1 MQNKLAKKTMRHFY
15 LVLFIAVINSS
26 ANATI
31 WRVNNNSSMGANF
44 ASINDAVN
52 SASVNNFDTLHIE
65 PSGTNYP
72 AFTLTKRLVLIGVG
86 YYLQQSPGYQATAQ
100 WSRIGGLS
108 YLENGG
114 AGSVIQGL
122 DFSVGSGISISVP
135 NVVITRC
142 CFTSAGVSINNGA
155 NNFMFWSNWG
165 GILNLGSASNLQG
178 ISIRNSFLWS
188 FSTSSTNTILMEN
201 CYCST
206 YSTSTGVYKNNI
218 FYNTGS
224 SNITSNS
231 TAIFSHNI
239 FYGNPFTDGGVQAS
253 NLVNITNAQI
263 FSGSFDS
270 SNQSSLIP
278 ISTAVSNGAGE
289 NGVDIGIFGG
299 ATPYK
304 MSGIPA
310 IPSIYLLNAPGAT
323 SGSLPVTIGIRSND

>member
-1 MQNKLAKKTMRHFY
+1 MNKLY
-15 LVLFIAVINSS
+15 LALLLAVVVLN

-31 WRVNNNSSMGANF
+31 WRVNNNSSMGANY

-100 WSRIGGLS
+100 WARISGTS
-108 YLENGG
+108 YLSAGS

-122 DFSVGSGISISVP
+122 DFSPGSGISISVP
-135 NVVITRC
+135 NIVVTRC
-142 CFTSAGVSINNGA
+142 LFNTGYIYVYSEA
-155 NNFMFWSNWG
+155 NNCLFLSNWG
-165 GILNLGSASNLQG
+165 GYFSLTGASNLQG
-178 ISIRNSFLWS
+178 IAIRNSWIYAL
-188 FSTSSTNTILMEN
+188 STSSSNTILMEN
-201 CYCST
+201 CYVSSFNASLA
-206 YSTSTGVYKNNI
+206 YSTATGVYRNNI
-218 FYNTGS
+218 FPSGS
-224 SNITSNS
+224 PSITSS
-231 TAIFSHNI
+231 TTAVFSHNI
-239 FYGNPFTDGGVQAS
+239 FGGNPFTSGGVQGNNIVNVGHSQLFSSTFFNDYNQAS
-253 NLVNITNAQI
+253 LTPLANA
-263 FSGSFDS
+263 
-270 SNQSSLIP
+270 
-278 ISTAVSNGAGE
+278 ASNGAGE

>member
-1 MQNKLAKKTMRHFY
+1 MKKLYILF
-15 LVLFIAVINSS
+15 LLFITTIF

-52 SASVNNFDTLHIE
+52 SASVNNSDTLHIE

-86 YYLQQSPGYQATAQ
+86 YYLQQSPGFQATAQ
-100 WSRIGGLS
+100 WSRIGGFS
-108 YLENGG
+108 YLEAGST
-114 AGSVIQGL
+114 GSVIQGL
-122 DFSVGSGISISVP
+122 DFSVGSGLSVSVP

-142 CFTSAGVSINNGA
+142 CFTSVGVNLNTGA
-155 NNFMFWSNWG
+155 NNFLFWSNWG
-165 GILNLGSASNLQG
+165 GSLNLGSASNLQG
-178 ISIRNSFLWS
+178 VSIRNSFLWS

-201 CYCST
+201 CYSPT

-218 FYNTGS
+218 FHNAGS
-224 SNITSNS
+224 TNITSSS

-239 FYGNPFTDGGVQAS
+239 FYGNPFTSGGVQGS
-253 NLVNITNAQI
+253 NLVNIANAQI
-263 FSGSFDS
+263 FSSSFDS
-270 SNQSSLIP
+270 GNQQSLIP
-278 ISTAVSNGAGE
+278 INNSVSNGAGE
-289 NGVDIGIFGG
+289 NGVNIGIFGG